1 MKKTLII
8 ILGVFIFL
16 IATAV
21 AIPFLFKDKI
31 AARIDQEIAQS
42 VNAKVIYDIDNV
54 SLSLFRRFPSVS
66 VKIKD
71 FGIVGNTPFENDTL
85 VSLRELAIDFNLKSV
100 LFDDY
105 PTLTGV
111 FLNGGNVYVKVL
123 EDGSANYDI
132 TFPSEEIAGESTE
145 SNFKIGVDKMEI
157 SDLNLVYDDR
167 QLNYFMA
174 LGGINATGTGEF
186 TADVYDLLIEMEAL
200 IAEIT
205 YEDISYLSNKTFKG
219 EKLLNIDMENKKF
232 TLGEGGFQLNDFLF
246 DLNGYLALPG
256 DDIEMDFNME
266 GVNNEFKNILSLVPG
281 IYSKSFSSLKTSGTM
296 DFNGKIKGIYNDE
309 KIPSFDISL
318 KIIDGM
324 FQYPDLPRPVKNV
337 NLDLLVKN
345 ETDNL
350 DNTSISIPVFNLD
363 FGSNPISGKLYLSD
377 LVSYTIDAALKGK
390 LDLEELTSIFPI
402 EGMALKGSLDVDAT
416 AKGRYDSLAGIIP
429 AINAKLLLANG
440 YVKSADYP
448 APIEKLNVN
457 ASVQNPKG
465 SITDFLVDLSQFGF
479 ELEGEAI
486 NGNMKIR
493 DFDKLIWDGEIKGG
507 VDLKKIL
514 AIFPMDDMNME
525 GRIKANIN
533 TKGSY
538 AALEAKK
545 YNQLETRGTMDIAN
559 FKYSST
565 DVPQGIQISIA
576 KAEFTPERINL
587 TEFDSKIGES
597 PLQATG
603 SLSNYMEYFLG
614 ENGTLKGQLTMSSSR
629 FNVNEWMSENESA
642 DTTSAEL
649 SVIELP
655 TNIDFNMTVAANEV
669 LYDNLNLKDVKG
681 NMSLKDGILSFS
693 DASMKTMG
701 GTIAL
706 DGKYDPT
713 DLTAP
718 AFNFNLNI
726 DELSIAEAFKSFNT
740 VKAFAPIAQNLTGKF
755 NSNLN
760 FSGKLGQDMMPLLSS
775 LDGKG
780 LLKVAE
786 TALKDSKI
794 LEGITSL
801 TKLKDINS
809 IQLKNISIPISIEN
823 GMMDVKP
830 FDVKLWD
837 YQANVQGN
845 AGFDGSINYL
855 INMLIPAGK
864 FGSQANALLATI
876 TGTSMDE
883 NSAFPIALNL
893 SGTYNSPK
901 ISLAGGN
908 SIESLLANALKARVS
923 GEAQGLQTQ
932 AAEQFNAAQDSM
944 KQVLK
949 AKSEAAQDSAKKE
962 LEKQVDVAKD
972 KAVNEAKKLL
982 KGFFSKSTPPA
993 KPDTTLPA
1001 KPDTT
1006 TVKKD

>member
-8 ILGVFIFL
+8 ILSVFIFL
-16 IATAV
+16 IAAAV
-21 AIPFLFKDKI
+21 AVPFLFKDKI

-42 VNAKVIYDIDNV
+42 VNAKVIYDIDKV
-54 SLSLFRRFPSVS
+54 SLSLFRRFPNVS
-66 VKIKD
+66 ARIND
-71 FGIVGNTPFENDTL
+71 FYIVGNAPFEQDTL

-111 FLNGGNVYVKVL
+111 HLNGGNVYVKVL
-123 EDGSANYDI
+123 EDGTANYDI
-132 TFPSEEIAGESTE
+132 TFPTEEVTAASDE
-145 SNFKIGVDKMEI
+145 SNFKIGVDKMEV
-157 SDLNLVYDDR
+157 SNLNLVYDDR

-174 LGGINATGTGEF
+174 LGGINAVGTGEF
-186 TADVYDLLIEMEAL
+186 TANVYDLPVELEAM
-200 IAEIT
+200 IADIT
-205 YEDISYLSNKTFKG
+205 YEDVSYLSNKTFKG
-219 EKLLNIDMENKKF
+219 ETLLNIDMENMKF
-232 TLGEGGFQLNDFLF
+232 TLGEGNFQLNDFLF
-246 DLNGYLALPG
+246 DLNGYLAMPG
-256 DDIEMDFNME
+256 DDIEMDFTLE
-266 GVNNEFKNILSLVPG
+266 GLNNEFKSILSLVPG
-281 IYSKSFSSLKTSGTM
+281 IYSESFSSLKTSGTM

-309 KIPSFDISL
+309 KIPSFDVSL
-318 KIIDGM
+318 KVADGM

-337 NLDLLVKN
+337 NIDLQVKN
-345 ETDNL
+345 DTDNL
-350 DNTSISIPVFNLD
+350 DHTSVSIPTFNLD

-402 EGMALKGSLDVDAT
+402 EGLALKGNLDINAS
-416 AKGRYDSLAGIIP
+416 AKGKYDSAAGRIP
-429 AINAKLLLANG
+429 TIDANLLLANG

-448 APIEKLNVN
+448 APIEKLNIN
-457 ASVQNPKG
+457 ASIQNPSG
-465 SITDFLVDLSQFGF
+465 GMTDFLVDLSQFGF

-493 DFDKLIWDGEIKGG
+493 DFEKLNWDGKIAGG

-514 AIFPMDDMNME
+514 AIFPMEDMTME
-525 GRIKANIN
+525 GRILADIN

-538 AALEAKK
+538 AAVEKMQ
-545 YNQLETRGTMDIAN
+545 YNQLETRGTMDISN

-565 DVPQGIQISIA
+565 DVPQGIQIAKA
-576 KAEFTPERINL
+576 KAEFSPERINL

-603 SLSNYMEYFLG
+603 SLSNYMEYFLA
-614 ENGTLKGQLTMSSSR
+614 ENGTLKGQLAMNSSR
-629 FNVNEWMSENESA
+629 FNVNEWMSESESA

-649 SVIELP
+649 TVIELP
-655 TNIDFNMTVAANEV
+655 SNIDFTMSVVANEV
-669 LYDNLNLKDVKG
+669 LYDNLNLKEVKG
-681 NMSLKDGILSFS
+681 NMSLREGILSFS

-701 GTIAL
+701 GTIGL
-706 DGKYDPT
+706 DGKYDPR
-713 DLTAP
+713 DLTSP

-726 DELSIAEAFKSFNT
+726 AELSIAEAFKSFNT
-740 VKAFAPIAQNLTGKF
+740 IKAFAPIAQNLTGRF
-755 NSNLN
+755 NSNLS
-760 FSGKLGQDMMPLLSS
+760 FSGKLGQNMMPLLSS

-801 TKLKDINS
+801 TKLKDINTL
-809 IQLKNISIPISIEN
+809 QMKNISIPITIED
-823 GMMDVKP
+823 GVMDVKP

-837 YQANVQGN
+837 YQANIQGT

-855 INMLIPAGK
+855 INMLVPAGK
-864 FGSQANALLATI
+864 FGAQANSLLASI
-876 TGTSMDE
+876 SGTPMDE
-883 NSAFPIALNL
+883 NSTIPVALNL

-901 ISLAGGN
+901 IALAGGS

-923 GEAQGLQTQ
+923 GEVQGLQSQ
-932 AAEQFNAAQDSM
+932 ATSQFNAAQDSL

-949 AKSEAAQDSAKKE
+949 AKSAVAQDSAKKE

-972 KAVNEAKKLL
+972 KAVDEAKKLL
-982 KGFFSKSTPPA
+982 KGFFPKSTP
-993 KPDTTLPA
+993 PA

>member
-8 ILGVFIFL
+8 VLSVFL
-16 IATAV
+16 ILIAAAIAV
-21 AIPFLFKDKI
+21 PFLFKDKI
-31 AARIDQEIAQS
+31 AARIDREIAQS

-54 SLSLFRRFPSVS
+54 SLSLFRSFPNVS
-66 VKIKD
+66 AKIND
-71 FGIVGNTPFENDTL
+71 LDIVGNAPFENDTL
-85 VSLRELAIDFNLKSV
+85 VSLRELTIDFNLKSV

-111 FLNGGNVYVKVL
+111 HLNGGDVYIKVL
-123 EDGSANYDI
+123 EDGTANYDI
-132 TFPSEEIAGESTE
+132 TFPSEELAVETNE
-145 SNFKIGVDKMEI
+145 SNFRIGVDEMDVR
-157 SDLNLVYDDR
+157 DLNLVYDDR

-174 LGGINATGTGEF
+174 LGGINAKGSGDF
-186 TADVYDLLIEMEAL
+186 TTDVYDLPIEMEAL
-200 IAEIT
+200 IADIT
-205 YEDISYLSNKTFKG
+205 YEDISYLSNKSFEG
-219 EKLLNIDMENKKF
+219 EALLNIDLENMKF
-232 TLGEGGFQLNDFLF
+232 TLSESNLQLNDFLF
-246 DLNGYLALPG
+246 GMNGYLAMPT
-256 DDIEMDFNME
+256 DDIEMDIAIK
-266 GVNNEFKNILSLVPG
+266 GIDNEFKSILSLVPG
-281 IYSKSFSSLKTSGTM
+281 IYTESFSSLNTSGTM
-296 DFNGKIKGIYNDE
+296 DFAGTIKGIYNDN

-318 KIIDGM
+318 KVADGM

-337 NLDLLVKN
+337 NLDLHLKN
-345 ETDNL
+345 ETDNI
-350 DNTSISIPVFNLD
+350 DNTSISIPTFNLD
-363 FGSNPISGKLYLSD
+363 FGNNPISGKLYLSD

-402 EGMALKGSLDVDAT
+402 EGIALKGNLDVDAT
-416 AKGRYDSLAGIIP
+416 AKGKYDSVARIIP
-429 AINAKLLLANG
+429 ATDAKLNLANG

-448 APIEKLNVN
+448 APIENLNVN
-457 ASVQNPKG
+457 ASVQNPSG
-465 SITDFLVDLSQFGF
+465 SMTDFLVDLSQFGF

-493 DFDKLIWDGEIKGG
+493 DFEKLIWDGEIKGG

-514 AIFPMDDMNME
+514 AIFPMEDMNME
-525 GRIKANIN
+525 GRIQANIN

-538 AALEAKK
+538 AAVEAEK
-545 YNQLETRGTMDIAN
+545 YNQLETRGSMDISN
-559 FKYSST
+559 FKYSSS
-565 DVPQGIQISIA
+565 DVPQGVQIAKA
-576 KAEFTPERINL
+576 KAEFTPELINL

-603 SLSNYMEYFLG
+603 TLSNYMDYFLG
-614 ENGTLKGQLTMSSSR
+614 EKGTLKGQLALNSSR
-629 FNVNEWMSENESA
+629 FNVNEWMSKDSSA
-642 DTTSAEL
+642 DTTNSEL

-655 TNIDFNMTVAANEV
+655 ENIDFSMTVAANEV
-669 LYDNLNLKDVKG
+669 LYDNMSLKDVKG
-681 NMSLKDGILSFS
+681 NMALKDGVLTFS

-701 GTIAL
+701 GTIGLA
-706 DGKYDPT
+706 GNYDPR

-726 DELSIAEAFKSFNT
+726 AELSIAEAFKSFNT
-740 VKAFAPIAQNLTGKF
+740 IKAFAPIAQNLTGKF
-755 NSNLN
+755 NSKLI

-775 LDGKG
+775 LDGEG

-801 TKLKDINS
+801 TKLKDVNTL
-809 IQLKNISIPISIEN
+809 QMKNISIPISIEN
-823 GMMDVKP
+823 GVMDVKP

-837 YQANVQGN
+837 YEANVQGT

-855 INMLIPAGK
+855 INLLVPAGK
-864 FGSQANALLATI
+864 FGSQANSLLASI
-876 TGTSMDE
+876 SGTEMDE
-883 NSAFPIALNL
+883 NATIPVALNL

-901 ISLAGGN
+901 ITLAGGN

-923 GEAQGLQTQ
+923 GEAKDLQTQ
-932 AAEQFNAAQDSM
+932 ATEQFNAAQDSM

-949 AKSEAAQDSAKKE
+949 AKSEVAQDSAKKE
-962 LEKQVDVAKD
+962 LEKQVDEAKD
-972 KAVNEAKKLL
+972 KAVDEAKKLL
-982 KGFFSKSTPPA
+982 KGFFPKSTPA
-993 KPDTTLPA
+993 A

>member
-16 IATAV
+16 IAAAV
-21 AIPFLFKDKI
+21 AVPFLFKDKI
-31 AARIDQEIAQS
+31 AARIDREIAQS

-54 SLSLFRRFPSVS
+54 SLSLFRRFPNVS
-66 VKIKD
+66 ARITD
-71 FGIVGNTPFENDTL
+71 FDIVGNAPFENDTL

-111 FLNGGNVYVKVL
+111 HLNGGNVYIKVL
-123 EDGSANYDI
+123 EDGKANYDI
-132 TFPSEEIAGESTE
+132 TFPSETVAEDTNE
-145 SNFKIGVDKMEI
+145 SNFKIGVDEMEI
-157 SDLNLVYDDR
+157 SNLNLVYDDR
-167 QLNYFMA
+167 QLDYFMA
-174 LGGINATGTGEF
+174 LGGINAQGSGDF
-186 TADVYDLLIEMEAL
+186 TADVYDLPIEMEAL
-200 IAEIT
+200 IADIT
-205 YEDISYLSNKTFKG
+205 YEDVSYLTNKTFKG
-219 EKLLNIDMENKKF
+219 ETLLNIDMENMKF
-232 TLGEGGFQLNDFLF
+232 TLGEGNFQLNDFLF
-246 DLNGYLALPG
+246 GLSGYFAMPS
-256 DDIEMDFNME
+256 DDIEMDLVLA
-266 GVNNEFKNILSLVPG
+266 GIDNEFKNILSLIPG
-281 IYSKSFSSLKTSGTM
+281 IYSESFSSLKTSGTM
-296 DFNGKIKGIYNDE
+296 DFNGTIKGIYNDV

-318 KIIDGM
+318 KVADGM
-324 FQYPDLPRPVKNV
+324 FQYPDLPKPVKNV
-337 NLDLLVKN
+337 NLDLQVKN
-345 ETDNL
+345 ETDNI
-350 DNTSISIPVFNLD
+350 DNTSVSIPTFNLD

-402 EGMALKGSLDVDAT
+402 EGLALKGNLDVDAT
-416 AKGRYDSLAGIIP
+416 AKGRYDSVAGIIP

-440 YVKSADYP
+440 YAKSADYP

-457 ASVQNPKG
+457 ASVQNPSG
-465 SITDFLVDLSQFGF
+465 SMTDFLVDLSQFGF

-486 NGNMKIR
+486 RGNMKIR
-493 DFDKLIWDGEIKGG
+493 DFDKLFWDGEIIGG
-507 VDLKKIL
+507 VDMKKLL
-514 AIFPMDDMNME
+514 AIFPMDDMTME
-525 GRIKANIN
+525 GHIEADIN

-538 AALEAKK
+538 TAVQAEK
-545 YNQLETRGTMDIAN
+545 YNQLETRGSMDISN

-565 DVPQGIQISIA
+565 DVPQGVEIASA

-603 SLSNYMEYFLG
+603 YLSNYMEYFLG
-614 ENGTLKGQLTMSSSR
+614 ENGTLKGQLAMNSSR
-629 FNVNEWMSENESA
+629 FNVNEWMSEDTSA
-642 DTTSAEL
+642 DTTSTEL
-649 SVIELP
+649 TVIELP
-655 TNIDFNMTVAANEV
+655 KNIDFNMTAAANEV
-669 LYDNLNLKDVKG
+669 IYDNLNLKDVKG
-681 NMSLKDGILSFS
+681 NMSLKDGVLSFS

-701 GTIAL
+701 GTIGL
-706 DGKYDPT
+706 SGNYDPR
-713 DLTAP
+713 DLTEP
-718 AFNFNLNI
+718 AFNFSLNI
-726 DELSIAEAFKSFNT
+726 SELSIAEAFKSFNT
-740 VKAFAPIAQNLTGKF
+740 IKAFAPIAQNLTGKF
-755 NSNLN
+755 NSDLN

-801 TKLKDINS
+801 TKLKDVNTL
-809 IQLKNISIPISIEN
+809 QLKNISIPISIEN
-823 GMMDVKP
+823 GVMDVKP

-837 YQANVQGN
+837 YQANVQGT

-855 INMLIPAGK
+855 VNMQIPAGK
-864 FGSQANALLATI
+864 FGAQANSLLATI
-876 TGTSMDE
+876 TGTETDE
-883 NSAFPIALNL
+883 NTMIPLALNL

-908 SIESLLANALKARVS
+908 SIESLLTNALKARVS
-923 GEAQGLQTQ
+923 GEAKGLQTQ
-932 AAEQFNAAQDSM
+932 ATEQFNAAQDSM
-944 KQVLK
+944 KLALK
-949 AKSEAAQDSAKKE
+949 AKSEVAQDSVKKE

-972 KAVNEAKKLL
+972 KAVDEAKKLL
-982 KGFFSKSTPPA
+982 KGFFPKSTPA
-993 KPDTTLPA
+993 ST

>member
-16 IATAV
+16 IAAAV
-21 AIPFLFKDKI
+21 AVPFLFKDKI

-54 SLSLFRRFPSVS
+54 SLSLFRRFPNVS
-66 VKIKD
+66 ARIKD
-71 FGIVGNTPFENDTL
+71 FDIVGNAPFENDTL

-111 FLNGGNVYVKVL
+111 HLNGGNLYIKVL
-123 EDGSANYDI
+123 EDGTANYDI
-132 TFPSEEIAGESTE
+132 TFPSEVVAEETTE
-145 SNFKIGVDKMEI
+145 SNFKIGVDEI
-157 SDLNLVYDDR
+157 QISNLNLVYDDR
-167 QLNYFMA
+167 QLDYFMA
-174 LGGINATGTGEF
+174 LGGINAKGSGDF
-186 TADVYDLLIEMEAL
+186 TEDVYDLPIEMEAL
-200 IAEIT
+200 IADIT
-205 YEDISYLSNKTFKG
+205 YEDISYLTNKTFKG
-219 EKLLNIDMENKKF
+219 ETALNIDMNNMKF
-232 TLGEGGFQLNDFLF
+232 TLGEGDFQLNDFLF
-246 DLNGYLALPG
+246 GLNGYLAMPG
-256 DDIEMDFNME
+256 DDIEMDFVLN
-266 GVNNEFKNILSLVPG
+266 GNDNQFKSILSLIPG
-281 IYSKSFSSLKTSGTM
+281 IYTESFSSLKTSGTM
-296 DFNGKIKGIYNDE
+296 DFQGKIKGIYNDE

-318 KIIDGM
+318 KVADGM
-324 FQYPDLPRPVKNV
+324 FQYPELPKPVKNV
-337 NLDLLVKN
+337 NLDLQVKN

-350 DNTSISIPVFNLD
+350 DNTSVSIPTFNLD

-377 LVSYTIDAALKGK
+377 LVSYTIDGALKGK

-402 EGMALKGSLDVDAT
+402 EGIAMKGNLDVDAT
-416 AKGRYDSLAGIIP
+416 AKGRYDSVAGIIP

-457 ASVQNPKG
+457 ASIQNPSG
-465 SITDFLVDLSQFGF
+465 SMTDFLVDLSRFGF

-493 DFDKLIWDGEIKGG
+493 DFDKLIWDSEIVGG

-514 AIFPMDDMNME
+514 AIFPMDDMTME
-525 GRIKANIN
+525 GLIQADIN

-538 AALEAKK
+538 AAVQAEK
-545 YNQLETRGTMDIAN
+545 YNQLETQGTMDVSN

-565 DVPQGIQISIA
+565 DVPQGIQISTA
-576 KAEFTPERINL
+576 KAEFNPQRITL

-603 SLSNYMEYFLG
+603 SLSNYMEYLLG
-614 ENGTLKGQLTMSSSR
+614 ENGTLKGQLSLTSSR
-629 FNVNEWMSENESA
+629 FNVNEWMSESSTS
-642 DTTSAEL
+642 DTTNTEL
-649 SVIELP
+649 TVIELP
-655 TNIDFNMTVAANEV
+655 KNIDFSMAVSANEV
-669 LYDNLNLKDVKG
+669 LYDDMNLKEVKG
-681 NMSLKDGILSFS
+681 NMALNDGVLSFS

-701 GTIAL
+701 GTIGL
-706 DGKYDPT
+706 DGKYDPR

-726 DELSIAEAFKSFNT
+726 AELSIAEAFKSFNT
-740 VKAFAPIAQNLTGKF
+740 IKAFAPIAQNLSGKF

-760 FSGKLGQDMMPLLSS
+760 FSGKLGQNMMPLLSS

-801 TKLKDINS
+801 TKLTDINTL
-809 IQLKNISIPISIEN
+809 QMKNISIPITIEN
-823 GMMDVKP
+823 GVMDVKP

-837 YQANVQGN
+837 YQANIQGT

-855 INMLIPAGK
+855 INMLVPAGK
-864 FGSQANALLATI
+864 FGAQANSLLAGI
-876 TGTSMDE
+876 TGTEMDE
-883 NSAFPIALNL
+883 NSTIPVALNL

-901 ISLAGGN
+901 ISLAGGS

-923 GEAQGLQTQ
+923 GEVQGLQTK
-932 AAEQFNAAQDSM
+932 ATEQFNAAQDSL

-949 AKSEAAQDSAKKE
+949 AKSAVAQDSAKKE

-972 KAVNEAKKLL
+972 KAMDEAKKLL
-982 KGFFSKSTPPA
+982 KGFFPKSTP
-993 KPDTTLPA
+993 PA